1 MNIVLDEDK
10 LMELIERVLDK
21 RGYFQEK
28 EDLTGKTIGLK
39 EFTKKY
45 CAPHGVDWVKDR
57 ILYEFEPS
65 WVADLNPG
73 RGGVFTIFEKEAAQ
87 WLEDHRDEIEWV

>member
-39 EFTKKY
+39 EFTKSIVLLMVSI
-45 CAPHGVDWVKDR
+45 G
-57 ILYEFEPS
+57 
-65 WVADLNPG
+65 
-73 RGGVFTIFEKEAAQ
+73 
-87 WLEDHRDEIEWV
+87 